1 MKSIK
6 SGFLPVLLL
15 FAIIALQ
22 ACKAKKLVQKPIPP
36 TETAIAAPSVQPKPK
51 PVTEAKPPVP
61 PVKKEDLNIDAVKIQ
76 FDFNSSVLRTGSYG
90 ILDQAASAIK
100 ANPSVTYQLNG
111 YASIEGTPEHNMILS
126 KDRANAVKTYLV
138 NAGVSPANLKVKGFG
153 TRNPVADNNT
163 ETGRELN
170 RRVEIKTKY

>member
-36 TETAIAAPSVQPKPK
+36 TQTASTAPAAQPKPK
-51 PVTEAKPPVP
+51 PVAEAKPPVP
-61 PVKKEDLNIDAVKIQ
+61 PVKKADLNIDAVKIQ
-76 FDFNSSVLRTGSYG
+76 FDFNSSVLLTGSYAT
-90 ILDQAASAIK
+90 LDQAASAIK
-100 ANPSVTYQLNG
+100 ANPTVTYQLNG
-111 YASIEGTPEHNMILS
+111 YASIEGTEEHNMILS
-126 KDRANAVKTYLV
+126 KDRANTVKTYLV
-138 NAGVSPANLKVKGFG
+138 NSGVNPANLKVKGFG

>member
-36 TETAIAAPSVQPKPK
+36 TETVIAAPSVQPKPK
-51 PVTEAKPPVP
+51 PIAEAKPPVP

-138 NAGVSPANLKVKGFG
+138 NAGISPANLKVKGFG

>member
-15 FAIIALQ
+15 SAVIALP
-22 ACKAKKLVQKPIPP
+22 ACKAKKMVQKPIPP
-36 TETAIAAPSVQPKPK
+36 TQTTSAVPAVPPKSK
-51 PVTEAKPPVP
+51 PVAETKAPVTT
-61 PVKKEDLNIDAVKIQ
+61 VKKSDLNIDKVKIQ
-76 FDFNSSVLRTGSYG
+76 FDFNSSVLLTDSYA

-100 ANPSVTYQLNG
+100 ANPTVTYQLNG
-111 YASIEGTPEHNMILS
+111 YASIEGTEEHNMILS
-126 KDRANAVKTYLV
+126 QDRANAVKTYLV
-138 NAGVSPANLKVKGFG
+138 NSGVNPANLKVKGFG